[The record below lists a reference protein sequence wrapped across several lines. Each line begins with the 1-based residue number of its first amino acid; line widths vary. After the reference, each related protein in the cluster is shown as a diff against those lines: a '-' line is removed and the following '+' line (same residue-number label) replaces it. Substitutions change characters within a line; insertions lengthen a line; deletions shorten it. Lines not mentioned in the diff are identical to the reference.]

1 MAKGNP
7 VRIEKNLMQAASQ
20 AGKRLR
26 RSTAEQLEYW
36 ADIGRRLEG
45 IVSHDVMLDV
55 MTGVTRLTL
64 EPRPEPSIDPDSIF
78 DALDADRQSGQ
89 LANRVSEASP
99 QYQAS
104 RSHPR
109 MLERI
114 DADGAITVGEYR
126 DGHFIPVTSD

>member
-7 VRIEKNLMQAASQ
+7 VRIEKELMQAAAQ
-20 AGKRLR
+20 AGTRLR

-55 MTGVTRLTL
+55 MTGVTRLRL
-64 EPRPEPSIDPDSIF
+64 EQRPEPSVETGAVF
-78 DALDADRQSGQ
+78 DALDADRKSGQ
-89 LANRVSEASP
+89 LANRVSEASA

-104 RSHPR
+104 HSHPR

-114 DADGAITVGEYR
+114 DADGNISVGEYR
-126 DGHFIPVTSD
+126 DGHFIPLVSK